1 MSTQFSPIV
10 VCASRD
16 LHINSGCQKK
26 IPFVEMVTLTLVL
39 DFEDL
44 RDPAMVRW
52 MASQANRDIMLL
64 SGMIVMQLL
73 FRSS

>member
-1 MSTQFSPIV
+1 
-10 VCASRD
+10 
-16 LHINSGCQKK
+16 
-26 IPFVEMVTLTLVL
+26 MVTPLVL

-64 SGMIVMQLL
+64 SGMIIAIISL
-73 FRSS
+73 FLSE

>member
-1 MSTQFSPIV
+1 
-10 VCASRD
+10 
-16 LHINSGCQKK
+16 
-26 IPFVEMVTLTLVL
+26 MVTLTLVL

-64 SGMIVMQLL
+64 SGMIAIAITISL
-73 FRSS
+73 FLR

>member
-1 MSTQFSPIV
+1 MTLLISVCSSTDRCPTQFQSPIV

-44 RDPAMVRW
+44 RDPAMV
-52 MASQANRDIMLL
+52 MDGL
-64 SGMIVMQLL
+64 S
-73 FRSS
+73 SE